1 MKSLNDNLRD
11 EFQEILEDYELSILI
26 KTNRLNKRIINLAF
40 EKLLAN
46 KMGDDEIE
54 LIKKGRADFE
64 TYIINELKSQQH

>member
-26 KTNRLNKRIINLAF
+26 NTNRLDKRIINLAF

-46 KMGDDEIE
+46 KMGDDDIE

>member
-11 EFQEILEDYELSILI
+11 EFRETLEDSELSKLI
-26 KTNRLNKRIINLAF
+26 KSNKLDKRIIDMAF

-46 KMGDDEIE
+46 KIGDDDIE

-64 TYIINELKSQQH
+64 TYIINELKSQRH

>member
-26 KTNRLNKRIINLAF
+26 NTNRLDKRIINLAF

-64 TYIINELKSQQH
+64 TYIINELKSQRH

>member
-26 KTNRLNKRIINLAF
+26 NTNR
-40 EKLLAN
+40 
-46 KMGDDEIE
+46 
-54 LIKKGRADFE
+54 DFE

>member
-26 KTNRLNKRIINLAF
+26 KTNRLDKRIINLAF

-46 KMGDDEIE
+46 KIGDDEIE

>member
-26 KTNRLNKRIINLAF
+26 NTNRLDKRIINLAF

>member
-26 KTNRLNKRIINLAF
+26 KTNRLDKRIINLAF